1 MNNEIQFNTFP
12 KNRYEALT
20 MLYLKNQDLTGV
32 SPEELYDMCSK
43 VRKAIQ
49 TQASKPIKG
58 KH

>member
-32 SPEELYDMCSK
+32 SPEKLYDMYSN
-43 VRKAIQ
+43 VLKAIQ